1 MEIKI
6 KKLTENAVI
15 PFKAH
20 PTDAGFDL
28 TATSCTIDE
37 TGSMVYGTGI
47 AVEIP
52 EGYVGLVFPR
62 SSICKK
68 DMMLTNSVGVIDSFF
83 IGEIKVKF
91 KPTNSFNY
99 YDGDI
104 IAESPVACNNIYGIG
119 ERIAQLIIM
128 PIPKIEFV
136 EADELSDSDRGEGGF
151 GSSGK

>member
-1 MEIKI
+1 MKIKI
-6 KKLTENAVI
+6 KKLTDNAVI
-15 PFKAH
+15 PHKAH

-28 TATSCTIDE
+28 TATSCTMDE
-37 TGSMVYGTGI
+37 FGSIVYGTGI

-68 DMMLTNSVGVIDSFF
+68 NMMLTNSVGVIDSFF
-83 IGEIKVKF
+83 VGEIKVKF
-91 KPTNSFNY
+91 KPTNLFNY
-99 YDGDI
+99 YDGSI
-104 IAESPVACNNIYGIG
+104 IVEAPIVGNNIYGIG

-128 PIPKIEFV
+128 PIPQIEFV
-136 EADELSDSDRGEGGF
+136 ESDELSDSDSGEGGF

>member
-6 KKLTENAVI
+6 KKLTDNAVI
-15 PFKAH
+15 PHKAH

-28 TATSCTIDE
+28 TATSCNIDE
-37 TGSMVYGTGI
+37 NGAMVYGTGI

-68 DMMLTNSVGVIDSFF
+68 DMILTNCVGVIDSGF
-83 IGEIKVKF
+83 IGEIKAKF

-99 YDGDI
+99 YDGSI
-104 IAESPVACNNIYGIG
+104 IAESPIGGNNIYGIG
-119 ERIAQLIIM
+119 QRIAQLIIM
-128 PIPKIEFV
+128 PIPQIEFV
-136 EADELSDSDRGEGGF
+136 EADKLTDSDRGEGGF